1 MDDEGRPEG
10 LSGGIDGI
18 DTVLAVPTRT
28 SPRRRAYSPPRL
40 GQPTSPSRLG
50 ASTSIGDV
58 SSRRAMHATSAPG
71 LSPREPG
78 LLVTPR
84 LLPTNAQQQLSTTLS
99 GNPSSASPS
108 PKRPTTIEPGDK
120 VEYWSVTHKQWMQ
133 GIVLKVRDGGSVC
146 DLDIKRGAHV
156 ARLRIPEGCGT
167 HLDGCTGSEHMSATP
182 RRNQRAHSYGH
193 QVTAFGV
200 ADNASGS
207 FAGDVDTMA
216 TGEEFAVSTQQRRSP
231 RGRGQPSMDEKLAE
245 SPGVQGSSALQASA
259 RNHTGAPRSSA
270 QSGKSP
276 IMHSKRSPRSMGA
289 VSSVH
294 ELIKASHAELIQ
306 LTDAGRTSSSDWD
319 GLLEADLMSKAGGV
333 AVRRMLLATKSL
345 LHGLEESLMRR
356 SGLVARAFCAW
367 RSENTMRSIMEGYE
381 SQLAQLKAHTSTR
394 QRHLEDQLRLHG
406 EHVMSYKGRV
416 RQRNALLCDKW
427 MYGDRLGLLRESHRA
442 WRNYAKHHKSAK
454 ATAASIHA
462 VVKQWARGRLQGTAI
477 ECLRGWHTVSAS
489 EAMTRQREHELCSAW
504 ASKLQQQL
512 QCAEARHREGV
523 RNVVRVFASWEK
535 GGTRFFLS
543 MIYNAWNNFSN
554 QSQRLNRCCDTV
566 DRRLQGWAERMVLG
580 DVHSCFLFWKSSTV
594 DVGASHRLHIVS
606 KEVERLMCLLT
617 QEEGRHRL
625 QCERQTSAVERHHQ
639 HARLVIQSMMA
650 KWDMGEKSSLL
661 KSYIWGWV
669 GIARELK
676 RQYRQRQKVHDVI
689 ARSLQGNTMGS
700 LRIALVSW
708 LALVKAT
715 RHNSATEDL
724 LQQRSCME
732 QFLQQSQAEHNSA
745 MEDVQQSVAALR
757 AEAHAACDRARQ
769 LEFQV
774 AQLEEQRGNL
784 QEQLMHS
791 FNQIDHITATLQKE
805 LRSKEEMAV
814 ELRAAY
820 SGTWTRPPIPDR
832 RPLNVTD
839 PGFSSTLVS
848 DLVSDPVTL
857 SPDGS
862 DGTLDLASEAL
873 LG

>member
-1 MDDEGRPEG
+1 MTYKAWRDCTLHVRSLD
-10 LSGGIDGI
+10 
-18 DTVLAVPTRT
+18 
-28 SPRRRAYSPPRL
+28 RRRDIIQKQLHCWETKTLL
-40 GQPTSPSRLG
+40 GDLYTCVLHWKSIWIHSG
-50 ASTSIGDV
+50 AV
-58 SSRRAMHATSAPG
+58 
-71 LSPREPG
+71 
-78 LLVTPR
+78 
-84 LLPTNAQQQLSTTLS
+84 
-99 GNPSSASPS
+99 
-108 PKRPTTIEPGDK
+108 KR
-120 VEYWSVTHKQWMQ
+120 M
-133 GIVLKVRDGGSVC
+133 
-146 DLDIKRGAHV
+146 
-156 ARLRIPEGCGT
+156 
-167 HLDGCTGSEHMSATP
+167 
-182 RRNQRAHSYGH
+182 
-193 QVTAFGV
+193 
-200 ADNASGS
+200 
-207 FAGDVDTMA
+207 
-216 TGEEFAVSTQQRRSP
+216 
-231 RGRGQPSMDEKLAE
+231 
-245 SPGVQGSSALQASA
+245 
-259 RNHTGAPRSSA
+259 A
-270 QSGKSP
+270 QS
-276 IMHSKRSPRSMGA
+276 
-289 VSSVH
+289 
-294 ELIKASHAELIQ
+294 
-306 LTDAGRTSSSDWD
+306 
-319 GLLEADLMSKAGGV
+319 
-333 AVRRMLLATKSL
+333 TKSF
-345 LHGLEESLMRR
+345 LHGLEDSLMLRA
-356 SGLVARAFCAW
+356 GLLACAFCVW
-367 RSENTMRSIMEGYE
+367 RC
-381 SQLAQLKAHTSTR
+381 QLALHTVVSCHENELANSQAR
-394 QRHLEDQLRLHG
+394 MCMMQQSFEDQLRLHG

-442 WRNYAKHHKSAK
+442 WHNYAKHHKSAK

-462 VVKQWARGRLQGTAI
+462 VVKQWARGRFQGTAI
-477 ECLRGWHTVSAS
+477 ECLRSWHTISAS
-489 EAMTRQREHELCSAW
+489 EAMTRQREQELHTQWGTRLLDERHTNEAHLR
-504 ASKLQQQL
+504 KQL